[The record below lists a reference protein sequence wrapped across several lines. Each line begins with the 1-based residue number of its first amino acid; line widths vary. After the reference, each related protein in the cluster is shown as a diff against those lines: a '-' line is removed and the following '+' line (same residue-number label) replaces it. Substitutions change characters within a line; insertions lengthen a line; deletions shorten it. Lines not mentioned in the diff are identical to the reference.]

1 MATITKND
9 FDLHD
14 HSGIRWFA
22 PMMGGLAVILAIVV
36 AMLTYPYV
44 SG

>member
-1 MATITKND
+1 MAAIDYN
-9 FDLHD
+9 LHD

-22 PMMGGLAVILAIVV
+22 PIIGGLAVVLAGIV
-36 AMLTYPYV
+36 AMLVYPYV

>member
-1 MATITKND
+1 MAATTTD

-22 PMMGGLAVILAIVV
+22 PVMSGLIVV
-36 AMLTYPYV
+36 LIGVAMMLIYPYV